1 MADRLS
7 SATEILREEKIM
19 RKQAL
24 VGLLMFAAT
33 FSQVGCAMPIFS
45 SSPDVRAKQLIFTSE
60 NYRHIPEI
68 WERIWFLDMPD
79 LMTPYRTHGG
89 VI

>member
-1 MADRLS
+1 
-7 SATEILREEKIM
+7 M

-24 VGLLMFAAT
+24 TGFLMMAAAIT
-33 FSQVGCAMPIFS
+33 QIGCIVPIYS
-45 SSPDVRAKQLIFTSE
+45 SSPDVRARELIYTSE